1 MKEITT
7 VGLDLAK
14 NVFQVHAVDAA
25 GKVVIRRQV
34 RRAQVLLFFSRLAP
48 CLIGIEACA
57 GAHYWARQLARLGH
71 EVRLIPPSY
80 VRPFVRRGKT
90 DAADAE
96 AICTAV
102 VQPTMRFVPV
112 KTEVQQAVLMSHR
125 TRDFLVR
132 QLTQLANAIRAH
144 LGEFGLVVPKGV
156 HNMNRLVAE
165 AEAADLPAEARM
177 PLDLLVGQ
185 FADTK
190 ARIDAITADLRRA
203 AEADETARRLQTM
216 PGIGPITASVLAS
229 TLPDV
234 STFRSARDL
243 SAWLGLTPKPHSSGG
258 KERLGA
264 ISKMGNR
271 YIRRLLYLGAM
282 SVISRRKRADPG
294 DDWLGRMLARKPLKL
309 VAIALAN
316 RMARAVWAMLKT
328 GETWRTA

>member
-1 MKEITT
+1 MQEITT

-14 NVFQVHAVDAA
+14 SVFQVHAVDAA
-25 GKVVIRRQV
+25 GTVVIRRQI
-34 RRAQVLLFFSRLAP
+34 RRPQMLLFFSRLAP
-48 CLIGIEACA
+48 CLIGMEACA
-57 GAHYWARQLARLGH
+57 GAHYWARELVKFGH

-80 VRPFVRRGKT
+80 VKPFVKRGKT

-112 KTEVQQAVLMSHR
+112 KTEIQQAMLMSHR

-156 HNMNRLVAE
+156 HNMGRLVAE
-165 AEAADLPAEARM
+165 AEAADLPPEARM

-190 ARIDAITADLRRA
+190 ARIDAITADLRRT

-216 PGIGPITASVLAS
+216 PGIGPITASVLAA

-234 STFRSARDL
+234 SAFRSARDL

-264 ISKMGNR
+264 ISKMGSR

-282 SVISRRKRADPG
+282 GVISTRKRANPG
-294 DDWLGRMLARKPLKL
+294 EDWLGTMLTKKPLKV

-316 RMARAVWAMLKT
+316 RMARQIWAMLRT
-328 GETWRTA
+328 GEAWRAA